1 MKAIV
6 SVVGIDKPGIVASVS
21 TCLAENQINIIDIAQ
36 SYANE
41 FFTMIL
47 IVDFDTNKN
56 NITLK
61 ELAAKLKV
69 VGEEIGL
76 FISVQHEDVFRAM
89 HRI

>member
-47 IVDFDTNKN
+47 IVDFATNKN
-56 NITLK
+56 SITLK
-61 ELAAKLKV
+61 GLAEKLKV